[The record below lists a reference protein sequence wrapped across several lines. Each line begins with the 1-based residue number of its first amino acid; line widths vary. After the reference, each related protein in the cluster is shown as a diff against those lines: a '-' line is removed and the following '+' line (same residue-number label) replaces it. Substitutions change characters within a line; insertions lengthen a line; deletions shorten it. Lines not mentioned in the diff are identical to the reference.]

1 MWGESTGEGRGG
13 GKSGE
18 HRRWEQGWRGQGR
31 GQEEPGAGLG
41 PLGAWFPKVGEP
53 DLSAA
58 RCPPADLLAS
68 SPCRKR
74 PLGPGEP
81 ARVPA
86 CGAGARPR
94 PAEPGGG
101 CVGQLWAPG
110 HRSGCHQLADSG
122 TGPASRLVAPGGR
135 LQASPPLTPL
145 TPCRALP
152 WAPRGV
158 SGSSGFP
165 GPHGGRDPR
174 GAAPC
179 LPRHAPSGLPRG
191 KGPHPAGQWAH
202 SSIVSAAPREAGAGV
217 PVPPGSTVC
226 EEPHPGCALEA

>member
-1 MWGESTGEGRGG
+1 M
-13 GKSGE
+13 
-18 HRRWEQGWRGQGR
+18 
-31 GQEEPGAGLG
+31 GAGLEGAGQG
-41 PLGAWFPKVGEP
+41 PGGAWSRAGPPGGLVPEGWGP
-53 DLSAA
+53 QPVCCPL
-58 RCPPADLLAS
+58 PPADLLAS
-68 SPCRKR
+68 SPCRKH

-81 ARVPA
+81 AHVPA

-94 PAEPGGG
+94 LAEPGGG

-110 HRSGCHQLADSG
+110 HRSGRHQLADSG
-122 TGPASRLVAPGGR
+122 TSPALWLVAPGGR

-202 SSIVSAAPREAGAGV
+202 SSIVSAAPQGAGAGV